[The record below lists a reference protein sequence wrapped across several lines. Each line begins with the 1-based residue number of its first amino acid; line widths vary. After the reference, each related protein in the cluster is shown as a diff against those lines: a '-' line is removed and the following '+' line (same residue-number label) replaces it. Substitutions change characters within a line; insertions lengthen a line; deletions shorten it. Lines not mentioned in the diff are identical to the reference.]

1 MAQEDSGLTVTK
13 STGRSALTCGEG
25 MLKTRMIVAGV
36 LLMSVASA
44 FAADAVKPKS
54 IDSYEVK
61 EFHSDSKK
69 YTIGDIVPDLYRTEQ
84 YNIKQWQIRNLPAPE
99 AGTHWTYMGGY
110 YVLITDADGK
120 VVRAMNG
127 DIFYHR

>member
-1 MAQEDSGLTVTK
+1 MALEDGGLTVTEIN
-13 STGRSALTCGEG
+13 GARALTCGEG
-25 MLKTRMIVAGV
+25 MLKNRMIVAGV

-44 FAADAVKPKS
+44 FAADGVKPKT
-54 IDSYEVK
+54 IDGYEVK
-61 EFHSDSKK
+61 EFISDSRKF
-69 YTIGDIVPDLYRTEQ
+69 TIGDVVPDLYRTEQ

-110 YVLITDADGK
+110 YVLITDAEGK